1 MAARRRLRAAA
12 RSMLDLVLKAGGES
26 RAAPGRRSPDRPRR
40 RTGAPAPDVEYR
52 PRDDDAADPGE
63 IVWAWVPYDEGDG
76 RGKDRP
82 VLVIGRR
89 GDDLLGLMLSS
100 QDHDRDAADEARHG
114 RVWTDLGTGAWDA
127 RGRPSEVRL
136 DRLLQLAP
144 GSVRREGAALDR
156 ARFDRVVAEARRVQG
171 W

>member
-1 MAARRRLRAAA
+1 MPAAGARSVARMAAQRGLRSAA
-12 RSMLDLVLKAGGES
+12 RTILGLLRPPRPAGGRPAASS
-26 RAAPGRRSPDRPRR
+26 R
-40 RTGAPAPDVEYR
+40 PDVEYR

-82 VLVIGRR
+82 VLIIGRR
-89 GDDLLGLMLSS
+89 GEDLLGLLLSS

-114 RVWTDLGTGAWDA
+114 RVWTDLGSGAWDA

-136 DRLLQLAP
+136 DRLLQLTP
-144 GSVRREGAALDR
+144 GAVRREGAALDR
-156 ARFDRVVAEARRVQG
+156 ARFDRVVAEARRVQR